1 MHNCKD
7 HLVDEVIDYEKQGD
21 IISELIVY
29 CSVCGKEFEPEELQK
44 GTTNVINKNYYGA
57 S

>member
-29 CSVCGKEFEPEELQK
+29 CSVCGKEFAPEEL
-44 GTTNVINKNYYGA
+44 
-57 S
+57 

>member
-57 S
+57 C